1 MPFPFIFNSFISNL
15 GFSSFL
21 CKKYHTAHYYGH
33 SLPKLVKL
41 IVQNYCF
48 AIKYIEINIKILK
61 ANGEEAQGKRFY
73 GDRYLLLKFIKSVNS
88 NFRAF

>member
-1 MPFPFIFNSFISNL
+1 MLSILCVRLTIKVKVGIPESFKV
-15 GFSSFL
+15 GW
-21 CKKYHTAHYYGH
+21 HPP
-33 SLPKLVKL
+33 PKQKGGRVTL

>member
-21 CKKYHTAHYYGH
+21 CKKYHTAHYGH